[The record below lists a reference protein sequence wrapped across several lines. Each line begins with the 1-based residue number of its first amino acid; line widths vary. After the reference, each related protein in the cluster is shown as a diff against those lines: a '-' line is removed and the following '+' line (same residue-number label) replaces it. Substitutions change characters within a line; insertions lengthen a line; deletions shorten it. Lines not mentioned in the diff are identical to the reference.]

1 MLLAFDRGCARCLL
15 AESHN
20 IIELNRMTP
29 RILIV
34 EDDPDIAQLVV
45 RYLDRGGFTTE
56 LTASGRDAIAAISQ
70 RPPDLLVLDLM
81 LPHVDGL
88 AVCRV
93 VRANKATASLPIIM
107 LTARARS
114 PSAF

>member
-1 MLLAFDRGCARCLL
+1 
-15 AESHN
+15 
-20 IIELNRMTP
+20 MTP

-45 RYLDRGGFTTE
+45 RYLDKGGFTTE

-81 LPHVDGL
+81 LPHVGGL
-88 AVCRV
+88 EVCRV
-93 VRANKATASLPIIM
+93 VRANKATACSRRPLFI
-107 LTARARS
+107 RQ
-114 PSAF
+114 

>member
-1 MLLAFDRGCARCLL
+1 MLLRRSTGGCARCLL

-45 RYLDRGGFTTE
+45 RYLDKGGFTTE

-70 RPPDLLVLDLM
+70 RPPDCAGFDAATRRRSRGV
-81 LPHVDGL
+81 PRGS
-88 AVCRV
+88 R
-93 VRANKATASLPIIM
+93 NKATASLPIIM